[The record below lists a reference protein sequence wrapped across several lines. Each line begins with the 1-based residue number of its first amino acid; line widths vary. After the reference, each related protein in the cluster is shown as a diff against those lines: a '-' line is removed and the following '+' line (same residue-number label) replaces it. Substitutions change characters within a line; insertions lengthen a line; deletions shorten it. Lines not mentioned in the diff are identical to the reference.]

1 MHPIREDEE
10 DVLERLEARL
20 DSVSGVVSRLKEK
33 NAELENQLRAAVSAR
48 ESSESELLTVREEA
62 AQLKQEVETL
72 RSRQKQ
78 AAGRIKTLLSQV
90 EQMDLLSEG

>member
-20 DSVSGVVSRLKEK
+20 DSVSGVVSRLREK
-33 NAELENQLRAAVSAR
+33 NAELESQLRSAVSAR

-90 EQMDLLSEG
+90 EQMDLLTEG

>member
-20 DSVSGVVSRLKEK
+20 DSVSGVVSRLKQK

-62 AQLKQEVETL
+62 AQLKQEVETP

>member
-20 DSVSGVVSRLKEK
+20 DSVSGVVSRLREK
-33 NAELENQLRAAVSAR
+33 NAELENQLRAALASR

-90 EQMDLLSEG
+90 EQMDLLTEG

>member
-33 NAELENQLRAAVSAR
+33 NAELEHQLRAAVSAL

-78 AAGRIKTLLSQV
+78 AAGRIKSLLSQV

>member
-33 NAELENQLRAAVSAR
+33 NAELEHQLRAAVSAR